1 MTETIFH
8 INQDGTLDELKEMSY
23 NSEELLQGLLS
34 DYPKLLAGEQI
45 NSENP
50 RNWLLVSREFGVP
63 DTESSS
69 NRWYLDHL
77 FLDQDAVPT
86 LVEVKRSTDTRIRR
100 EVIGQILD
108 YAANAVVYWKVE
120 ELISCFEATCKLKNL
135 DPINEISNLIGI
147 SESIDNFWNRVN
159 VNLKVG
165 KLRLILVAD
174 IIPNEMKR
182 IIEFLNG
189 QMSPAEII
197 GIEIKQFVG
206 QQTRT
211 LVPKVVGQTSFSQSV
226 KSVKTQNQIS
236 RDEVSYFEEM
246 LKYSGPDKVKIAR
259 QIFDWAKEKNY
270 TIDFGKGMLG
280 LGSFI
285 PYKSQN
291 FSSKRLGIMPFAVW
305 VKGSIEIYFQH
316 YQNRPPFDS
325 ASMKLELL
333 NRLNQIKGLNIPESA
348 INRRPSFS
356 LELLKEKYNYDIFV
370 ETFNWFDEHYL

>member
-1 MTETIFH
+1 MAETIFH

-23 NSEELLQGLLS
+23 NSEELLQKLLF

-45 NSENP
+45 NSEKP

-100 EVIGQILD
+100 EVIGQMLD

-120 ELISCFEATCKLKNL
+120 ELISCFETTCKLKNC
-135 DPINEISNLIGI
+135 DPVTEISNLIGI
-147 SESIDNFWNRVN
+147 GESIDNFWDRVD
-159 VNLKVG
+159 VNLKAG
-165 KLRLILVAD
+165 KIRLILVSD
-174 IIPNEMKR
+174 VIPNEMKR

-189 QMSPAEII
+189 QMNPAEII

-206 QQTRT
+206 QQSRT
-211 LVPKVVGQTSFSQSV
+211 LVPKVVGQTSISQSV
-226 KSVKTQNQIS
+226 KLVKTQNQIN

-246 LKYSGPDKVKIAR
+246 LKFSGAEKVRIAR
-259 QIFDWAKEKNY
+259 QIFDWAKGKSY
-270 TIDFGKGMLG
+270 TIDFGKGMPG
-280 LGSFI
+280 LGSLI

-291 FSSKRLGIMPFAVW
+291 FDGKRLGIMPFAIW
-305 VKGSIEIYFQH
+305 VKGSVEIYFQH

-325 ASMKLELL
+325 TVMKLELVR
-333 NRLNQIKGLNIPESA
+333 RLNQIQGLNIPENA
-348 INRRPSFS
+348 IGRRPSFNI
-356 LELLKEKYNYDIFV
+356 ELLREQHSYDLFIS
-370 ETFNWFDEHYL
+370 TFDWFDEHYR